1 MHLDNAVIK
10 LHEIAR
16 LVEQQVGIGQLSEDI
31 RSCADRLNDV
41 LKPTEKKNDNYDP
54 VI

>member
-31 RSCADRLNDV
+31 RKCADRLNDV
-41 LKPTEKKNDNYDP
+41 LKPIEKKNDNYDP